1 MRVRLAKLKSKI
13 HEPLFKLF
21 GKPWTCGKTANEK
34 RELLVINQG
43 RCSRVSEY
51 TNRVGGKVLPKVLS
65 DRIHSGLNRGL
76 KKCRN
81 LCAVYEKI

>member
-21 GKPWTCGKTANEK
+21 GKPRACGKAANEK
-34 RELLVINQG
+34 RELLAISQG
-43 RCSRVSEY
+43 RCSRLPEY
-51 TNRVGGKVLPKVLS
+51 TNRVGGKMLPKVIS
-65 DRIHSGLNRGL
+65 DRIHGRLNRGL

-81 LCAVYEKI
+81 LRAVYDKI